1 MNTDINNLLA
11 ALPPGDEV
19 KSADLHAAAK
29 LLGLGWSK
37 YGKILMAAERR
48 RARGY
53 YFIGDLRSGTA
64 QLPRPAAVFTA
75 TVAVPPADV
84 VGKPAARIA
93 NAESSVIGIPPKD
106 PHFIPWGNFDLI
118 EQIVAA
124 KRFFPV
130 FVSGVSGNGKTLMI
144 EQACA
149 RAKRE
154 MVRVQ
159 ITPETDTDDLLGGY
173 RLVNGET
180 VFFKGPVITAME
192 RGSILLVDEIDRSS
206 SKLMCLQGV
215 LEGKPVLIPKTG
227 ELITPHPYFNI
238 IATANTKG
246 RGSLDGK
253 YVYATMM
260 DDAFLERFVI
270 NIEQEMPTI
279 SVERRIIKSHM
290 EKYGI
295 VEDVF
300 VETLANWSETIR
312 KTFAAGGVDEIIST
326 RRLGL
331 IVNTFA
337 IVRCRMT
344 AIRLCV
350 NRFDK
355 PVADSFIDLYTKI
368 DSSISTA
375 SL

>member
-1 MNTDINNLLA
+1 MTTEITQIIA
-11 ALPPGDEV
+11 ALPAGDTV
-19 KSADLHAAAK
+19 KSAAIHAAAK
-29 LLGLGWSK
+29 SLGFGWSK
-37 YGKILMAAERR
+37 YGKVMMDASRR
-48 RARGY
+48 RERGY
-53 YFIGDLRSGTA
+53 YFIGDLRSGEA
-64 QLPRPAAVFTA
+64 RPAAVFA
-75 TVAVPPADV
+75 PVVKTVAEAPAHKPVFKLSTAVSAMIAVPV
-84 VGKPAARIA
+84 
-93 NAESSVIGIPPKD
+93 KD

-118 EQIVAA
+118 EQIISAG
-124 KRFFPV
+124 RFFPV
-130 FVSGVSGNGKTLMI
+130 FISGVSGNGKTLMV

-149 RAKRE
+149 RAKRQ

-159 ITPETDTDDLLGGY
+159 ITPETDEDSLIGGF

-180 VFFKGPVITAME
+180 VFAKGPVINAME
-192 RGSILLVDEIDRSS
+192 TGAVLLVDEIDRSS
-206 SKLMCLQGV
+206 PKLMCLQGV
-215 LEGKPVLIPKTG
+215 LEGKPVLIQKTG
-227 ELITPHPYFNI
+227 ELVFPHPSFTV

-279 SVERRIIKSHM
+279 GVERRIIKSHM
-290 EKYGI
+290 EKYGVSDDI
-295 VEDVF
+295 F

-312 KTFAAGGVDEIIST
+312 KTYAAGGIDEIVST

-337 IVRCRMT
+337 VVRCRMT

-355 PVADSFIDLYTKI
+355 VVADVFVDLYTKI

-375 SL
+375 KP